1 MAYQHLTLERA
12 AHVATLTLNRPDAY
26 NALDLALGQEL
37 FQAALELDEDP
48 DVRCVVITG
57 AGRAFCAGG
66 DVKAFV
72 DNLGRIGVHIKEL
85 TTYLHGAI
93 SRLCRSDKPVIMAVN
108 GVAAGGGFSLA
119 LSGDLVVAAESAKF
133 TMAYSRIAAT
143 PDGSS
148 SYFLPRL
155 VGVRRALELYF
166 TNRTLS
172 AREALEWGMLTRV
185 VPDAELRA
193 SVAGLAR
200 ELAQGPSKAF
210 GAAKRLFHQS
220 TWESLETQME
230 LEAQA
235 IAAAGRT
242 EDFRAGVTA
251 FADKKPVPAFRGR

>member
-1 MAYQHLTLERA
+1 MAYRHVTLERA
-12 AHVATLTLNRPDAY
+12 AQVATLTLNRPDAY
-26 NALDLALGQEL
+26 NALDLGLGREL
-37 FQAALELDEDP
+37 FEAAIEVDDDP
-48 DVRCVVITG
+48 DVRCVVVTG

-66 DVKAFV
+66 DVKSFV
-72 DNLGRIGVHIKEL
+72 DNLGRIGAHIKEL

-119 LSGDLVVAAESAKF
+119 LSGDLVVAAESARF

-155 VGVRRALELYF
+155 VGIRRALELYL
-166 TNRTLS
+166 TNRALT
-172 AREALEWGMLTRV
+172 AREALEWGMITRV
-185 VPDAELRA
+185 VPDAELRPA
-193 SVAGLAR
+193 VDALAR
-200 ELAQGPSKAF
+200 ELAQGPSRAF
-210 GAAKRLFHQS
+210 GGAKRLFHQS

-235 IAAAGRT
+235 IAASGRT

-251 FADKKPVPAFRGR
+251 FADKKPVPTFRGR